1 MFKRFYTF
9 PKWFPFVV
17 VWLFWL
23 FPAYASVI
31 DVDVTGSVTEGG
43 NSNLTVTF
51 SSNVPA
57 DDEYLFYWSIE
68 AGTGNPLDP
77 SSDFTSDSGG
87 EEKVNINS
95 SSYSLTLPLVD
106 DSASEGTE
114 VGAICLLPSNESSFP
129 RTTFTYS
136 SDYTNSGGEPCFNFS
151 IIDNDTPP
159 TISFNSGSSAN
170 SEAVSSASIP
180 VSLSASWAST
190 ITVNYTVTGTAT
202 GGGTDY
208 TLANGML
215 SFSSGTTTLPI
226 PISSIVDDNIHE
238 GDETVILTL
247 SSPTVATL
255 GSTTV
260 HTYTI
265 TENET
270 VPTLSIADISSL
282 EGAFGVNSQPN
293 VAVTLSH
300 PSSQSVSFQWQTQ
313 DGTATSADSDYSSDS
328 GTLYILSGDTSINVS
343 PVIFGD
349 DSFENDENFSL
360 VLSNATNATIADNTS
375 IVTIQNDD
383 ALPSLSVSSLGAIVE
398 GGGNANVV
406 VALDTPAG
414 VDVSFNYATSDGT
427 ASAGVEYSS
436 TSGTATIV
444 AGSPD
449 VTIPVPL
456 TDNSIDNA
464 DKTFT
469 FTITNPVQATIGTS
483 SETFTILDD
492 DAVVSIGDISVNE
505 TDSTATFTV
514 TVQGPMT
521 ASTLDVDY
529 TTVDGSALAGSDY
542 TTKSGTLNFASSQA
556 IPFNSAETQ
565 TIVVN
570 LSDDAIVEGSENFD
584 ISLSNIVSTGSAI
597 MPDNTGTATITDNE
611 GTPTIQFNAAS
622 SSGAE
627 SASSA
632 ALQVDLSGASA
643 SAVTV
648 AYAVTGTATG
658 GGTDYTLADGTL
670 TFNALSTSETIT
682 IASIIDDAIVE
693 GSETVIVTLSS
704 PSGASLGSNTAH
716 TYTITDNEGTPTIQ
730 FNAASSSGAESASSA
745 ALQVDLSGA
754 SASAVTVAYAVT
766 GTATGGGTDYTLADG
781 TLTFNALS
789 TSETITIASIIDD
802 AIVEGSETVIV
813 TLSSPS
819 GASLGSNTAHTYTI
833 TDNDVLATTVSVSS
847 AASVSEGAGTH
858 SFTVSLSS
866 VAASS
871 LSVDYTTSNG
881 TALAGSDYTSVSSTL
896 NFATGEQTKTVS
908 VTIIDDSDTEASES
922 FSLTLSNPVNVTL
935 GTSSASVSITDNDIS
950 IEQSLIDEA
959 ETYVRGVSDQLAQ
972 EKGHDLIEASHRLI
986 RASLDSVMI
995 QSSVLASKAEPN
1007 TPEPRTGFAD
1017 STSSQTSRQAFF
1029 SQPDTPIPDAQT
1041 TFKQNLVGAVKSLD
1055 VAADDGS
1062 HHAHFNYDLYTP
1074 LIRSN
1079 DRLITKI
1086 AAQTSKQ
1093 KNGPEARRLIASF
1106 ALEKKA
1112 SDEQSAIGRF
1122 VHLTHENA
1130 DFNTEYKGDKN
1141 TSGVNIGIYKV
1152 YTADVDVLNS
1162 AYFSA
1167 GISNTDLSLTKS
1179 GMLLD
1184 SSYLSYQFQTGFSVG
1199 RVYKAKRFAG
1209 ILEFS
1214 IDALYDYQNG
1224 HDLNITYGISKFNR
1238 LMSGKGHHEII
1249 ARFEPKANFELGEIK
1264 NGKARILQVTPL
1276 LKCGTGSMSADC
1288 GGGLSAKVSSP
1299 FEGDKGHLSFGIRYE
1314 HYRDTDFM
1322 EYLMNINQNLF
1333 NSDQIKLNTELKV
1346 DTNDVLPSSSAGQ
1359 YKVGSSLNVTF

>member
-151 IIDNDTPP
+151 IIDDDTPP

-180 VSLSASWAST
+180 VSLSASWSST

-456 TDNSIDNA
+456 TDNSVDNA

-627 SASSA
+627 SA
-632 ALQVDLSGASA
+632 
-643 SAVTV
+643 T
-648 AYAVTGTATG
+648 
-658 GGTDYTLADGTL
+658 
-670 TFNALSTSETIT
+670 
-682 IASIIDDAIVE
+682 
-693 GSETVIVTLSS
+693 
-704 PSGASLGSNTAH
+704 
-716 TYTITDNEGTPTIQ
+716 
-730 FNAASSSGAESASSA
+730 SA

>member
-1 MFKRFYTF
+1 LFKRFYTF

-151 IIDNDTPP
+151 IIDDDTPP

-180 VSLSASWAST
+180 VSLSASWSST

-456 TDNSIDNA
+456 TDNSVDNA

-627 SASSA
+627 SA
-632 ALQVDLSGASA
+632 
-643 SAVTV
+643 T
-648 AYAVTGTATG
+648 
-658 GGTDYTLADGTL
+658 
-670 TFNALSTSETIT
+670 
-682 IASIIDDAIVE
+682 
-693 GSETVIVTLSS
+693 
-704 PSGASLGSNTAH
+704 
-716 TYTITDNEGTPTIQ
+716 
-730 FNAASSSGAESASSA
+730 SA